1 MAISFSLEAETRT
14 DLGKGASRRLR
25 HAEKFPAV
33 VYGVGKDPVSITL
46 DHKKFLHNLENE
58 AFYSHILN
66 LSVDGK
72 EEQVILK
79 DLQRHPAK
87 IAIMHADFL
96 RVSATEKLHL
106 RVPLHFINGDECP
119 GAKEGGLVTH
129 SVSEIE
135 VACLPKDLPEF
146 LKIDLSS
153 LELDQSVHMSDI
165 TVPAGVELVELA
177 HGAEHDQPVASVH
190 MPRGAS
196 EAEEDEAAAAAAAA
210 AAPEAAAE
218 EGGEEPAAE

>member
-1 MAISFSLEAETRT
+1 MSISFNIEAETRT

-25 HAEKFPAV
+25 HTEKFPAV
-33 VYGVGKDPVSITL
+33 VYGAGKDPVSLTL

-79 DLQRHPAK
+79 DLQRHPAR

-106 RVPLHFINGDECP
+106 RVPLHFINAEECP

-129 SVSEIE
+129 SISEIE

-146 LKIDLSS
+146 LEVDLSS
-153 LELDQSVHMSDI
+153 LELDHSLHMSDI
-165 TVPAGVELVELA
+165 IVTAGVELVELA
-177 HGAEHDQPVASVH
+177 HGEGHDQPVASVH
-190 MPRGAS
+190 MPRGADVD
-196 EAEEDEAAAAAAAA
+196 AEEEEGVV
-210 AAPEAAAE
+210 APEAAAE

>member
-25 HAEKFPAV
+25 HTEKFPAV
-33 VYGVGKDPVSITL
+33 VYGAGKDPVSLTL

-106 RVPLHFINGDECP
+106 RIPLHFINADASP
-119 GAKEGGLVTH
+119 GAQEGGLITH
-129 SVSEIE
+129 SISEIE

-146 LKIDLSS
+146 LEVDLSS
-153 LELDQSVHMSDI
+153 LELDQSLHMSDI

-177 HGAEHDQPVASVH
+177 HGEGHDQPVASVH
-190 MPRGAS
+190 MPRGA
-196 EAEEDEAAAAAAAA
+196 AEEEEGEE

>member
-1 MAISFSLEAETRT
+1 MAISFNIEAELRT

-25 HAEKFPAV
+25 HTEKFPAV
-33 VYGVGKDPVSITL
+33 VYGTGKDPVSITV

-58 AFYSHILN
+58 AFYSHILT
-66 LSVDGK
+66 LSIGGK
-72 EEQVILK
+72 DEQVILK

-106 RVPLHFINGDECP
+106 RVPLHFINAEECP

-129 SVSEIE
+129 SISEIE

-146 LKIDLSS
+146 LEVDLSS
-153 LELDQSVHMSDI
+153 LELDHSVHMSDI
-165 TVPAGVELVELA
+165 TVPAGVELVELS

-196 EAEEDEAAAAAAAA
+196 EAEEDEAAAAAAAEA
-210 AAPEAAAE
+210 EAPA

>member
-1 MAISFSLEAETRT
+1 MAISFSLEAEIRT

-25 HAEKFPAV
+25 HTEKFPAV
-33 VYGVGKDPVSITL
+33 VYGAGKDPVSLTL

-58 AFYSHILN
+58 AFYSHILT
-66 LSVDGK
+66 LSIGGK
-72 EEQVILK
+72 DEQVILK
-79 DLQRHPAK
+79 DLQRHPAR

-106 RVPLHFINGDECP
+106 RVPLHFINAEECP

-129 SVSEIE
+129 SISEIE
-135 VACLPKDLPEF
+135 VACLPKDLPEY
-146 LKIDLSS
+146 LEVDLSS
-153 LELDQSVHMSDI
+153 LELDHSVHMSDI
-165 TVPAGVELVELA
+165 IVPAGVELVELS
-177 HGAEHDQPVASVH
+177 HGEAHDQPVASVH

-196 EAEEDEAAAAAAAA
+196 EEEEDAAAAAEAAEA
-210 AAPEAAAE
+210 AAPDA

>member
-1 MAISFSLEAETRT
+1 MAISFNIEAELRT

-25 HAEKFPAV
+25 HTEKFPAV
-33 VYGVGKDPVSITL
+33 VYGTGKDPVSITV

-58 AFYSHILN
+58 AFYSHILT
-66 LSVDGK
+66 LSIGGK
-72 EEQVILK
+72 DEQVILK

-119 GAKEGGLVTH
+119 GAQEGGLVTH
-129 SVSEIE
+129 SITEIE

-146 LKIDLSS
+146 LEVDLSS
-153 LELDQSVHMSDI
+153 LELDHSVHMSDI
-165 TVPAGVELVELA
+165 IVPSGVELVELS
-177 HGAEHDQPVASVH
+177 HGEAHDQPVASVH
-190 MPRGAS
+190 MPRGAV
-196 EAEEDEAAAAAAAA
+196 EEEEEGE